1 LPRLGIGQGVGTH
14 RKVFARFVQRWL
26 IAIQADVIW
35 RNAFN
40 RFDAR
45 IRQLHAAIFLH
56 TAVEAI
62 FLNHFRAHGFLLHFI
77 QLGVFFAKISLR
89 GQIQPCFQ
97 FAVQPIGRPV
107 GGLVSAVAENRAQ
120 LHAAGALPG
129 RLAGQHVVFADYG
142 FAVG

>member
-1 LPRLGIGQGVGTH
+1 MRPVVGVSRFGVRAVGGCCPRRPEEEISQFLTRFGIGQGVGTH

-26 IAIQADVIW
+26 IAIQADVIR

-56 TAVEAI
+56 TTVEAI

-89 GQIQPCFQ
+89 G
-97 FAVQPIGRPV
+97 
-107 GGLVSAVAENRAQ
+107 
-120 LHAAGALPG
+120 
-129 RLAGQHVVFADYG
+129 
-142 FAVG
+142 